1 MLCGLTS
8 KFYEI
13 SICFEFEFTK
23 QDVDLGIVYVL
34 TNPAFENYSKIGKT
48 TNLEQRLRSLDNIS
62 VPLPFRCVFAVEVD
76 DENEVER
83 YLHQVFA
90 DNRTRS
96 TREFFEVDAH
106 RVIAAMKLTHGRDV
120 TPKDD
125 IAEDEEGIRAIEKAA
140 RKPRKTYSLFEA
152 KLKIGDV
159 LRYANNEDIIAEV
172 VSQKRILFEGVE
184 TSLSASALTLLQRD
198 GYTWRTVNGWN
209 YWMFENETVA
219 DRLNTVL
226 EEQATDEGDT

>member
-13 SICFEFEFTK
+13 SICFEFEVTK

-48 TNLEQRLRSLDNIS
+48 TNLEQRFRSLDNTS

-90 DNRTRS
+90 DHRTRS

-106 RVIAAMKLTHGRDV
+106 RVIAAMKLTRGRDV

-140 RKPRKTYSLFEA
+140 RKPRKTYSLFDA

-159 LRYANNEDIIAEV
+159 LRYANNEDITAEV
-172 VSQKRILFEGVE
+172 VSQKKILFEGVE

-198 GYTWRTVNGWN
+198 GYKWRTVNGWN
-209 YWMFENETVA
+209 FWIFENETVA

-226 EEQATDEGDT
+226 EDQGY

>member
-13 SICFEFEFTK
+13 SICFEFEVTK

-48 TNLEQRLRSLDNIS
+48 TNLEQRLRSLDNTS

-90 DNRTRS
+90 DHRTRS

-106 RVIAAMKLTHGRDV
+106 RVIAAMKLTRGRDV

-140 RKPRKTYSLFEA
+140 RKPRKTYSLFDA
-152 KLKIGDV
+152 KLQRWNGLTSGTGAGI
-159 LRYANNEDIIAEV
+159 LRSFILNGPWGSAIIWTLPPAIMASPWPNRPCGPYCPAYAN
-172 VSQKRILFEGVE
+172 
-184 TSLSASALTLLQRD
+184 LSCGCHSKTGSA
-198 GYTWRTVNGWN
+198 
-209 YWMFENETVA
+209 A
-219 DRLNTVL
+219 
-226 EEQATDEGDT
+226 

>member
-48 TNLEQRLRSLDNIS
+48 TNLEQRLRSLDNTS

-90 DNRTRS
+90 DNRTHS

-106 RVIAAMKLTHGRDV
+106 RVIAAMKLTRGRDV

-140 RKPRKTYSLFEA
+140 RKPRKTYSLFDA

-159 LRYANNEDIIAEV
+159 LRYANNEDITAEI
-172 VSQKRILFEGVE
+172 VSQKKILFEGVE

-198 GYTWRTVNGWN
+198 GYKWRTVNGWN
-209 YWMFENETVA
+209 FWMFENETVA

>member
-13 SICFEFEFTK
+13 SICFEFEVTK

-48 TNLEQRLRSLDNIS
+48 TNLEQRLRSLDNTS

-90 DNRTRS
+90 DHRTRS

-106 RVIAAMKLTHGRDV
+106 RVIAAMKLTRGRDV

-140 RKPRKTYSLFEA
+140 RKPRKTYSLFDA

-159 LRYANNEDIIAEV
+159 LRYANNEYITAEV
-172 VSQKRILFEGVE
+172 VSQKKILFEGVE

-198 GYTWRTVNGWN
+198 GYKWRTVNGWN
-209 YWMFENETVA
+209 FWIFENETVA

-226 EEQATDEGDT
+226 EDQGY